1 MYMTEMVRQS
11 CEAKFS
17 TYMPLPEYRE
27 QCLKAL
33 VVCHSPHRHPIPL
46 PSTTPEPI
54 KQSLRT
60 TLMNLGQD
68 LPDMTPHRL
77 LRHPLFRTYL
87 TAQLPNIPHPMA
99 TDLHPSLANLDHLDA
114 MINTAIKSEHPEGT
128 GWNGTLKT
136 SSNAFH
142 FLQSIHVF
150 LLQG

>member
-1 MYMTEMVRQS
+1 MT
-11 CEAKFS
+11 
-17 TYMPLPEYRE
+17 
-27 QCLKAL
+27 
-33 VVCHSPHRHPIPL
+33 
-46 PSTTPEPI
+46 
-54 KQSLRT
+54 
-60 TLMNLGQD
+60 LGQD
-68 LPDMTPHRL
+68 LPDMTPHQL
-77 LRHPLFRTYL
+77 LHHPLFHTYL

-128 GWNGTLKT
+128 GWNGTLQT